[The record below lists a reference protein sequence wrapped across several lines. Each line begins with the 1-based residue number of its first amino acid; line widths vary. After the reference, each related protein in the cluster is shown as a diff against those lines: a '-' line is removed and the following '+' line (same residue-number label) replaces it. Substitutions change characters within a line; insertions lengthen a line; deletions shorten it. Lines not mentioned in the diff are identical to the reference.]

1 MNFVRSAIAPETI
14 VAAVAQNT
22 KLNTKADQS
31 VSPKPVKG
39 FSPHP
44 TKPPSPQ
51 SRL

>member
-22 KLNTKADQS
+22 KLNTKPDQS
-31 VSPKPVKG
+31 VSPNPVNG